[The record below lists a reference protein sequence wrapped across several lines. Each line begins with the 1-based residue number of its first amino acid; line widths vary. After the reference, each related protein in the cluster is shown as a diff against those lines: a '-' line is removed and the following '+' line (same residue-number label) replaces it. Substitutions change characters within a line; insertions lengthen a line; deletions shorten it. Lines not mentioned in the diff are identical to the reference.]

1 MTTYKRFAMSAVAV
15 VLMAGGV
22 SGASLAGEPERPVT
36 ATKPMLQAEDLQAFA
51 NDNFELVAPD
61 WGESYFGAGAD
72 GPPVVV
78 PEPGTMVLLGVGLA
92 ALAAA
97 RRKAARKSQ
106 RRK

>member
-1 MTTYKRFAMSAVAV
+1 
-15 VLMAGGV
+15 
-22 SGASLAGEPERPVT
+22 
-36 ATKPMLQAEDLQAFA
+36 
-51 NDNFELVAPD
+51 
-61 WGESYFGAGAD
+61 
-72 GPPVVV
+72 VVV